1 MSEKV
6 ETVKAEDATVKSEDN
21 KVTLTKQEVNKS
33 WWIWF
38 NRTRLIKIVYV

>member
-38 NRTRLIKIVYV
+38 KYCLTVF